1 MVPSLQI
8 WVGEVVAHQLLL
20 VGQSYALLVY
30 PEFVFV
36 HTFEVVTSVAT
47 QCTSLSFG
55 WTCWL
60 HEPLHFLETVSTEA
74 M

>member
-36 HTFEVVTSVAT
+36 HTFEVVTSVTT
-47 QCTSLSFG
+47 QRTSLSFG
-55 WTCWL
+55 WTC
-60 HEPLHFLETVSTEA
+60 
-74 M
+74 